1 MPAKSRKS
9 RPKAAATLRS
19 NPDES
24 PLLWL
29 ARRRDKNG
37 EPLISGV
44 QLVAGEKLRTD
55 FTFAQMMP
63 SVTTNYSGVIAQ
75 ATRRSASGASAVLR
89 DSVVAAAERVRR
101 ALSAVGPE
109 LADVLIDVCCYCKG
123 LEEAERRFA
132 WPQRAGKVVLQLALT
147 SLARHYGIETPG
159 LSKST
164 GRIGQWGAADY
175 RPHFDPDAAQL

>member
-1 MPAKSRKS
+1 M
-9 RPKAAATLRS
+9 
-19 NPDES
+19 
-24 PLLWL
+24 
-29 ARRRDKNG
+29 
-37 EPLISGV
+37 

-75 ATRRSASGASAVLR
+75 ATRRSASGASADLR
-89 DSVVAAAERVRR
+89 DSVVAAERVRR

-132 WPQRAGKVVLQLALT
+132 WPQRAGKVVCNWRSQA
-147 SLARHYGIETPG
+147 
-159 LSKST
+159 
-164 GRIGQWGAADY
+164 
-175 RPHFDPDAAQL
+175 